1 MNFVLQVCVDTWY
14 SGPEAMRKTCPMCRA
29 ERGCNETM
37 ILCGLS
43 DFMEACRR
51 IDRNQ
56 LQETS
61 ENAKEEEEN

>member
-1 MNFVLQVCVDTWY
+1 MNFVMQVCVDTWY
-14 SGPEAMRKTCPMCRA
+14 SSPETMRKMCPMCHA

-37 ILCGLS
+37 ILRGLL

-56 LQETS
+56 LQEAS
-61 ENAKEEEEN
+61 ENAQEEEN